1 MKARKLLVALLTP
14 VLALTVASCGGKGD
28 STTSSSQAPATSSNA
43 NPASSTTSI
52 TNNVETI
59 TISAALASTAGTK
72 VTVDA
77 RVLAV
82 TTQHLLL
89 GDSTGKIV
97 VFLGN
102 RSGNTNKVGDHLQV
116 TGALEDRN
124 GINQFGTTATIKTLT
139 TAAPEVSETVVEWTA
154 TEVDAFVDKQT
165 YGAYITVSGSLAI
178 SGNYYNL
185 TVEGASKG
193 VVSLA
198 YLNSSLR
205 SKVSSGKSYK
215 ITGYAVYLSGGKFVN
230 VFTTAVEEIT
240 SGGDTGGDTG
250 GNVETPVEGT
260 KETFTWA
267 ADTGKLDSNVLTF
280 SSDNFNF
287 TLDKAGSNTDTVKVN
302 KYKELRFYAGATLT
316 IAGKAGQSIKSVV
329 FNTAFADKTASCA
342 PSAATTK
349 DGAADVSKVKETVDT
364 TNLVVSYTFVDLG
377 GVTSV
382 TFTASNQLRISSIVI
397 TYGE

>member
-28 STTSSSQAPATSSNA
+28 STTSSSQAPTTSSNA

-240 SGGDTGGDTG
+240 SGGDTGGGDTG
-250 GNVETPVEGT
+250 GEVETPVEGT

-287 TLDKAGSNTDTVKVN
+287 TLDKAGSNTDTVN

>member
-240 SGGDTGGDTG
+240 SGGDTGGD
-250 GNVETPVEGT
+250 VETPVEGT

-287 TLDKAGSNTDTVKVN
+287 TLDKAGSNTDTVN

>member
-28 STTSSSQAPATSSNA
+28 STTSSSQAPTTSSNA

-139 TAAPEVSETVVEWTA
+139 TAAPEV
-154 TEVDAFVDKQT
+154 DAFVDKQT

-250 GNVETPVEGT
+250 GDVETPVEGT

-287 TLDKAGSNTDTVKVN
+287 TLDKAGSNTDTVN

>member
-97 VFLGN
+97 IFLGN
-102 RSGNTNKVGDHLQV
+102 KSGNTNKVGDHLQV

-139 TAAPEVSETVVEWTA
+139 TAAPEVSETAVEWTA
-154 TEVDAFVDKQT
+154 TDVDAFVEKQT

-215 ITGYAVYLSGGKFVN
+215 ITGYAMYFSGGKFVN

-250 GNVETPVEGT
+250 GDVETPVEGT

-267 ADTGKLDSNVLTF
+267 ADTGTLDNNVLTF

-287 TLDKAGSNTDTVKVN
+287 TLDKASSNSDTVN

-329 FNTAFADKTASCA
+329 FNTTFADKTASCA

-349 DGAADVSKVKETVDT
+349 DGAADLSKVKETVDT

-382 TFTASNQLRISSIVI
+382 TFTASKQLRISSIVI
-397 TYGE
+397 TYGK

>member
-72 VTVDA
+72 VIVDA

-230 VFTTAVEEIT
+230 FSQQLLKKLLLVEIQAA
-240 SGGDTGGDTG
+240 GGD
-250 GNVETPVEGT
+250 VETPVEGT

-287 TLDKAGSNTDTVKVN
+287 TLDKAGSNTDTVN
-302 KYKELRFYAGATLT
+302 TYKELRFYAGATLT

-329 FNTAFADKTASCA
+329 FNTTFADKTASCA

-349 DGAADVSKVKETVDT
+349 DGAADLSKVKETVDT

-382 TFTASNQLRISSIVI
+382 TFTASNQLIISSIVI

>member
-1 MKARKLLVALLTP
+1 MKARNLLVALLTP

-97 VFLGN
+97 VFLGIK
-102 RSGNTNKVGDHLQV
+102 SGNTNKVGDHLQV
-116 TGALEDRN
+116 TGVLEDRN
-124 GINQFGTTATIKTLT
+124 GVNQFGNTATIKTLT
-139 TAAPEVSETVVEWTA
+139 TAAPEVSETAVEWTA

-198 YLNSSLR
+198 YLNSSL
-205 SKVSSGKSYK
+205 SPKVSSGKSYK
-215 ITGYAVYLSGGKFVN
+215 ITGYAMYLSGGKFVN

-250 GNVETPVEGT
+250 GDVETPVEGT

-267 ADTGKLDSNVLTF
+267 ANTGTLASNVLTF
-280 SSDNFNF
+280 SSDNFDF
-287 TLDKAGSNTDTVKVN
+287 TLDKAGSNSDTVN
-302 KYKELRFYAGATLT
+302 KYDELRFYAGATLT

-329 FNTAFADKTASCA
+329 FNTASAEKTASCT

-349 DGAADVSKVKETVDT
+349 DGAADVYKVKETVDT

-382 TFTASNQLRISSIVI
+382 TFTASKQLRISSIVI

>member
-102 RSGNTNKVGDHLQV
+102 KSGNTNKVGDHLQV

-124 GINQFGTTATIKTLT
+124 GINQFGNTATIKTLT

-198 YLNSSLR
+198 YLNSSL
-205 SKVSSGKSYK
+205 SPKVSSGKSYK
-215 ITGYAVYLSGGKFVN
+215 ITGYAMYLSGGKFVN

-240 SGGDTGGDTG
+240 SGGDTGGD
-250 GNVETPVEGT
+250 VETPVEGT

-267 ADTGKLDSNVLTF
+267 ANTGTLDNNVLTF

-287 TLDKAGSNTDTVKVN
+287 TLDKAGSNSDTVN
-302 KYKELRFYAGATLT
+302 KYKELRFYTGATLT

-329 FNTAFADKTASCA
+329 FNTTFADKTASCA
-342 PSAATTK
+342 LSAATTK
-349 DGAADVSKVKETVDT
+349 DGAADLSKVKETVDT

-382 TFTASNQLRISSIVI
+382 TFTASKQLRISSIVI

>member
-28 STTSSSQAPATSSNA
+28 STTSSNA

-102 RSGNTNKVGDHLQV
+102 KSGNTNKVGDHLQV

-124 GINQFGTTATIKTLT
+124 GINQFGNTATIKTLT

-165 YGAYITVSGSLAI
+165 YGTYITVSGSLAI

-198 YLNSSLR
+198 YLNSSLS

-215 ITGYAVYLSGGKFVN
+215 ITGYAMYLSGGKYVN
-230 VFTTAVEEIT
+230 VYTTAVEEIT

-250 GNVETPVEGT
+250 GNTGGDVETPVEGT

-267 ADTGKLDSNVLTF
+267 ADTGTLDNNVLTF

-287 TLDKAGSNTDTVKVN
+287 TLDKAGSNTDTVN
-302 KYKELRFYAGATLT
+302 TYKELRFYTGATLT

-349 DGAADVSKVKETVDT
+349 DGAADLSKVKETVDT

-382 TFTASNQLRISSIVI
+382 TFTASKQLKISSIVI

>member
-59 TISAALASTAGTK
+59 TVSAALASTAGTK

-240 SGGDTGGDTG
+240 SGGDTGGD
-250 GNVETPVEGT
+250 VETPVEGT

-267 ADTGKLDSNVLTF
+267 ADTGTLDNNVLTF

-287 TLDKAGSNTDTVKVN
+287 TLDKAGSNTDTVN

-329 FNTAFADKTASCA
+329 FNTSFADKTASCA

-397 TYGE
+397 TYGK

>member
-59 TISAALASTAGTK
+59 TISAALASTARTK

-139 TAAPEVSETVVEWTA
+139 TAAPEVSETVV
-154 TEVDAFVDKQT
+154 
-165 YGAYITVSGSLAI
+165 
-178 SGNYYNL
+178 
-185 TVEGASKG
+185 
-193 VVSLA
+193 
-198 YLNSSLR
+198 
-205 SKVSSGKSYK
+205 
-215 ITGYAVYLSGGKFVN
+215 
-230 VFTTAVEEIT
+230 
-240 SGGDTGGDTG
+240 
-250 GNVETPVEGT
+250 
-260 KETFTWA
+260 
-267 ADTGKLDSNVLTF
+267 
-280 SSDNFNF
+280 
-287 TLDKAGSNTDTVKVN
+287 
-302 KYKELRFYAGATLT
+302 
-316 IAGKAGQSIKSVV
+316 
-329 FNTAFADKTASCA
+329 
-342 PSAATTK
+342 
-349 DGAADVSKVKETVDT
+349 
-364 TNLVVSYTFVDLG
+364 
-377 GVTSV
+377 
-382 TFTASNQLRISSIVI
+382 
-397 TYGE
+397 

>member
-28 STTSSSQAPATSSNA
+28 STTSSSQAPTTSSNA

-124 GINQFGTTATIKTLT
+124 GINQFGNTATIKTLT
-139 TAAPEVSETVVEWTA
+139 TAAPEVSETVVEWTS

-240 SGGDTGGDTG
+240 SGGDTGG
-250 GNVETPVEGT
+250 NVETPVEGT

-267 ADTGKLDSNVLTF
+267 ADTGTLDNNVLTF

-287 TLDKAGSNTDTVKVN
+287 TLDKAGSNTATVN
-302 KYKELRFYAGATLT
+302 TYKELRFYADATLT

-329 FNTAFADKTASCA
+329 FNTTFADKTASCA

-382 TFTASNQLRISSIVI
+382 TFTASKQLRISSIVI

>member
-250 GNVETPVEGT
+250 GEVETPVEGT
-260 KETFTWA
+260 KETFT
-267 ADTGKLDSNVLTF
+267 
-280 SSDNFNF
+280 
-287 TLDKAGSNTDTVKVN
+287 
-302 KYKELRFYAGATLT
+302 
-316 IAGKAGQSIKSVV
+316 
-329 FNTAFADKTASCA
+329 
-342 PSAATTK
+342 
-349 DGAADVSKVKETVDT
+349 
-364 TNLVVSYTFVDLG
+364 
-377 GVTSV
+377 
-382 TFTASNQLRISSIVI
+382 
-397 TYGE
+397 

>member
-287 TLDKAGSNTDTVKVN
+287 TLDKAGSNTDTVN

-329 FNTAFADKTASCA
+329 FFNTAFADKTASCA

>member
-230 VFTTAVEEIT
+230 VFTTAVEEIA
-240 SGGDTGGDTG
+240 SGGDTGGD
-250 GNVETPVEGT
+250 VETPVEGT

-287 TLDKAGSNTDTVKVN
+287 TLDKAGSNIDTVN
-302 KYKELRFYAGATLT
+302 KLSL
-316 IAGKAGQSIKSVV
+316 IHI
-329 FNTAFADKTASCA
+329 
-342 PSAATTK
+342 
-349 DGAADVSKVKETVDT
+349 
-364 TNLVVSYTFVDLG
+364 
-377 GVTSV
+377 
-382 TFTASNQLRISSIVI
+382 
-397 TYGE
+397 

>member
-102 RSGNTNKVGDHLQV
+102 KSGNTNKVGDHLQV

-124 GINQFGTTATIKTLT
+124 GINQFGNTATIKTLT

-198 YLNSSLR
+198 YLNSSL
-205 SKVSSGKSYK
+205 SPKVSSGKSYK
-215 ITGYAVYLSGGKFVN
+215 ITGYAMYLSGGKFVN

-240 SGGDTGGDTG
+240 SGGDAGGDTG
-250 GNVETPVEGT
+250 GDVETPVEGT

-267 ADTGKLDSNVLTF
+267 ADTGTLDNNVLTF

-287 TLDKAGSNTDTVKVN
+287 TLDKASSNSDTVN
-302 KYKELRFYAGATLT
+302 KYKELRFYTGATLT

-329 FNTAFADKTASCA
+329 FNTTFADKTASCA

-349 DGAADVSKVKETVDT
+349 AGAADLSKVKETVDT

-382 TFTASNQLRISSIVI
+382 TFTASKQLRISSIVI

>member
-1 MKARKLLVALLTP
+1 MKARNLLVALLTP

-52 TNNVETI
+52 TNNVKTI

-97 VFLGN
+97 VFLGSK
-102 RSGNTNKVGDHLQV
+102 SGNTNKVGDHLQV
-116 TGALEDRN
+116 TGVLEDRN
-124 GINQFGTTATIKTLT
+124 GVNQFGNTATIKTLT
-139 TAAPEVSETVVEWTA
+139 TAAPEVSETAVEWTA

-198 YLNSSLR
+198 YLNSSL
-205 SKVSSGKSYK
+205 SPKVSSGKSYK
-215 ITGYAVYLSGGKFVN
+215 ITGYAMYLSGGKFVN

-250 GNVETPVEGT
+250 GDVETPVEGT

-267 ADTGKLDSNVLTF
+267 ANTGTLASNVLTF

-287 TLDKAGSNTDTVKVN
+287 TLDKAGSISDTVN
-302 KYKELRFYAGATLT
+302 KYDELRFYAGATLT

-329 FNTAFADKTASCA
+329 FNTASAEKTASCT

-349 DGAADVSKVKETVDT
+349 DGAADVYKVKETVDT

-382 TFTASNQLRISSIVI
+382 TFTASKQLRISSIVI

>member
-52 TNNVETI
+52 TNNIETI

-240 SGGDTGGDTG
+240 SGGDTGGD
-250 GNVETPVEGT
+250 VVTPVEGT

-287 TLDKAGSNTDTVKVN
+287 TLDKAGSNTDTVN

>member
-215 ITGYAVYLSGGKFVN
+215 ITGYAVYLSGGKF
-230 VFTTAVEEIT
+230 TTAVEEIT

-287 TLDKAGSNTDTVKVN
+287 TLDKAGSNTDTVN

>member
-250 GNVETPVEGT
+250 GDVETPVEGT

-267 ADTGKLDSNVLTF
+267 ADTGTLDNNVLTF

-287 TLDKAGSNTDTVKVN
+287 TLDKAGSNTDTVN
-302 KYKELRFYAGATLT
+302 TYKELRFYAGATLT
-316 IAGKAGQSIKSVV
+316 IAGKAGQSIKSV
-329 FNTAFADKTASCA
+329 TTFADKTASCA

-382 TFTASNQLRISSIVI
+382 TFTASKQLRISSIVI
-397 TYGE
+397 TYGK

>member
-89 GDSTGKIV
+89 GDYTGKIV

-240 SGGDTGGDTG
+240 SGGDTGGD
-250 GNVETPVEGT
+250 VETPVEGT

-287 TLDKAGSNTDTVKVN
+287 TLDKAGSNTDTVN

-397 TYGE
+397 TYGK

>member
-1 MKARKLLVALLTP
+1 MKARNLLVALLTP

-97 VFLGN
+97 VFLGSK
-102 RSGNTNKVGDHLQV
+102 SGNTNKVGDHLQV
-116 TGALEDRN
+116 TGVLEDRN
-124 GINQFGTTATIKTLT
+124 GVNQFGNTATIKTLT
-139 TAAPEVSETVVEWTA
+139 TAAPEVSETAVEWTA

-198 YLNSSLR
+198 YLNSSL
-205 SKVSSGKSYK
+205 SPKVSSGKSYK
-215 ITGYAVYLSGGKFVN
+215 ITGYAMYLSGGKFVN

-250 GNVETPVEGT
+250 GDVETPVEGT

-267 ADTGKLDSNVLTF
+267 ANTGTLASNVLTF
-280 SSDNFNF
+280 SSDNFDF
-287 TLDKAGSNTDTVKVN
+287 TLDKAGSNSDTVN
-302 KYKELRFYAGATLT
+302 KYNELRFYAGATLT

-329 FNTAFADKTASCA
+329 FNTASDDKTASCA

-382 TFTASNQLRISSIVI
+382 TFTASKQLRISSIVI

>member
-59 TISAALASTAGTK
+59 TVSAALASTAGTK

-240 SGGDTGGDTG
+240 SGGDTGG
-250 GNVETPVEGT
+250 NVETPVEGT

-267 ADTGKLDSNVLTF
+267 ADTGTLDNNVLTF

-287 TLDKAGSNTDTVKVN
+287 TLDKAGSNTDTVN
-302 KYKELRFYAGATLT
+302 TYKELRFYTGATLT

-329 FNTAFADKTASCA
+329 FNTTFADKTASCA

-382 TFTASNQLRISSIVI
+382 TFTASKQLRISSIVI

>member
-250 GNVETPVEGT
+250 GEVETPVEGT

-287 TLDKAGSNTDTVKVN
+287 TLDKAGSNTDTVN

-329 FNTAFADKTASCA
+329 FFNTAFADKTASCA

>member
-59 TISAALASTAGTK
+59 TVSAALASTAGTK

-102 RSGNTNKVGDHLQV
+102 KSGNTNKVGDHLQV

-240 SGGDTGGDTG
+240 SGGDTGGG
-250 GNVETPVEGT
+250 VETPVEGT

-267 ADTGKLDSNVLTF
+267 ADTGTLDNNVLTF

-287 TLDKAGSNTDTVKVN
+287 TLDKAGSNTDTVN
-302 KYKELRFYAGATLT
+302 TYKELRFYTGATLT

-329 FNTAFADKTASCA
+329 FNTTFADKTASCA

-382 TFTASNQLRISSIVI
+382 TFTASKQLRISSIVI

>member
-59 TISAALASTAGTK
+59 TVSAALASTAGTK

-124 GINQFGTTATIKTLT
+124 GINQFGNTATIKTLT
-139 TAAPEVSETVVEWTA
+139 TAAPEVSETVVEWTS

-240 SGGDTGGDTG
+240 SGGDTGG
-250 GNVETPVEGT
+250 NVETPVEGT

-267 ADTGKLDSNVLTF
+267 ADTGTLDNNVLTF

-287 TLDKAGSNTDTVKVN
+287 TLDKAGSNTDTVN
-302 KYKELRFYAGATLT
+302 TYKELRFYAGATLT

-329 FNTAFADKTASCA
+329 FNTTFADKTASCA

-382 TFTASNQLRISSIVI
+382 TFTASKQLRISSIVI

>member
-52 TNNVETI
+52 TNNVET
-59 TISAALASTAGTK
+59 
-72 VTVDA
+72 
-77 RVLAV
+77 
-82 TTQHLLL
+82 
-89 GDSTGKIV
+89 
-97 VFLGN
+97 
-102 RSGNTNKVGDHLQV
+102 
-116 TGALEDRN
+116 
-124 GINQFGTTATIKTLT
+124 
-139 TAAPEVSETVVEWTA
+139 
-154 TEVDAFVDKQT
+154 
-165 YGAYITVSGSLAI
+165 
-178 SGNYYNL
+178 
-185 TVEGASKG
+185 
-193 VVSLA
+193 
-198 YLNSSLR
+198 
-205 SKVSSGKSYK
+205 
-215 ITGYAVYLSGGKFVN
+215 
-230 VFTTAVEEIT
+230 
-240 SGGDTGGDTG
+240 
-250 GNVETPVEGT
+250 
-260 KETFTWA
+260 FTWA

-287 TLDKAGSNTDTVKVN
+287 TLDKAGSNTDTVN

>member
-59 TISAALASTAGTK
+59 TVSAALASTAGTK

-102 RSGNTNKVGDHLQV
+102 KSGNTNKVGDHLQV

-240 SGGDTGGDTG
+240 SGGDTGG
-250 GNVETPVEGT
+250 NVETPVEGT
-260 KETFTWA
+260 KETFTGA
-267 ADTGKLDSNVLTF
+267 ADTGTLDNNVLTF

-287 TLDKAGSNTDTVKVN
+287 TLDKAGSNTGTVN
-302 KYKELRFYAGATLT
+302 TYKELRFYAGATLT

-329 FNTAFADKTASCA
+329 FNTTFADKTASCA

-382 TFTASNQLRISSIVI
+382 TFTASKQLRISSIVI

>member
-59 TISAALASTAGTK
+59 TVSAALASTAGTK

-240 SGGDTGGDTG
+240 SGGDTGGD
-250 GNVETPVEGT
+250 VETPVEGT

-287 TLDKAGSNTDTVKVN
+287 TLDKAGSNTDTVN

-349 DGAADVSKVKETVDT
+349 DGAADLSKVKETVDT

-397 TYGE
+397 TYGK

>member
-59 TISAALASTAGTK
+59 TVSAALASTAGTK

-102 RSGNTNKVGDHLQV
+102 KSGNTNKVGDHLQV

-124 GINQFGTTATIKTLT
+124 GINQFGNTATIKTLT

-165 YGAYITVSGSLAI
+165 YGAYITVSGSLTI

-240 SGGDTGGDTG
+240 SGGDTGGD
-250 GNVETPVEGT
+250 VETPVEGT

-267 ADTGKLDSNVLTF
+267 ADTGTLDNNVLTF

-287 TLDKAGSNTDTVKVN
+287 TLDKAGSNTDTVN
-302 KYKELRFYAGATLT
+302 TYKELRFYTGATLT

-329 FNTAFADKTASCA
+329 FNTTFADKTASCA

-382 TFTASNQLRISSIVI
+382 TFTASKQLRISSIVI

>member
-250 GNVETPVEGT
+250 GEVETPVEGT

-287 TLDKAGSNTDTVKVN
+287 TLDKAGSNTDTVN

-329 FNTAFADKTASCA
+329 FFNTAFADKTASWA

>member
-14 VLALTVASCGGKGD
+14 VLALTVASCGGKVD

-77 RVLAV
+77 KVLAV

-102 RSGNTNKVGDHLQV
+102 RSSNTNKVGDHLQV

-154 TEVDAFVDKQT
+154 AEVDAFVDKQT

-250 GNVETPVEGT
+250 GDVETPVEGT

-287 TLDKAGSNTDTVKVN
+287 TLDKAGSNT
-302 KYKELRFYAGATLT
+302 YKELRFYAGATLT

-329 FNTAFADKTASCA
+329 FNTTFADKTASCA

-382 TFTASNQLRISSIVI
+382 TFTASKQLRISSIVI

>member
-240 SGGDTGGDTG
+240 SGGDTGGD
-250 GNVETPVEGT
+250 VETPVEGT

-287 TLDKAGSNTDTVKVN
+287 TLDKAGSNTDTVN

-349 DGAADVSKVKETVDT
+349 DGAADLSKVKETVDT

>member
-240 SGGDTGGDTG
+240 SGGDTGGD
-250 GNVETPVEGT
+250 VETPVEGT

-267 ADTGKLDSNVLTF
+267 ADTGTLDNNVLTF

-287 TLDKAGSNTDTVKVN
+287 TLDKAGSNTDTVN

-329 FNTAFADKTASCA
+329 FNTTFDDRTASCA

-349 DGAADVSKVKETVDT
+349 DGAADLSKVKETVDT

-397 TYGE
+397 TYGK

>member
-250 GNVETPVEGT
+250 GEVETPVEGT

-280 SSDNFNF
+280 SSDDNFNF
-287 TLDKAGSNTDTVKVN
+287 TLDKAGSNTDTVN

>member
-240 SGGDTGGDTG
+240 SGGDKGGDTG
-250 GNVETPVEGT
+250 GEVETPVEGT

-287 TLDKAGSNTDTVKVN
+287 TLDKAGSNTDTVN

-316 IAGKAGQSIKSVV
+316 IAGKAGQSIKSV
-329 FNTAFADKTASCA
+329 CC
-342 PSAATTK
+342 
-349 DGAADVSKVKETVDT
+349 
-364 TNLVVSYTFVDLG
+364 L
-377 GVTSV
+377 
-382 TFTASNQLRISSIVI
+382 
-397 TYGE
+397 

>member
-1 MKARKLLVALLTP
+1 MKARNLLVALLTP

-102 RSGNTNKVGDHLQV
+102 KSGNTNKVGDHLQV
-116 TGALEDRN
+116 TGVLEDRN
-124 GINQFGTTATIKTLT
+124 GVNQFGNTATIKTLT
-139 TAAPEVSETVVEWTA
+139 TAAPEVSETAVEWTA

-198 YLNSSLR
+198 YLNSSL
-205 SKVSSGKSYK
+205 SPKVSSGKSYK
-215 ITGYAVYLSGGKFVN
+215 ITGYAMYLSGGKFVN

-250 GNVETPVEGT
+250 GDVETPVEGT

-267 ADTGKLDSNVLTF
+267 ANTGTLASNVLTF

-287 TLDKAGSNTDTVKVN
+287 TLDKAGSISDTVN
-302 KYKELRFYAGATLT
+302 KYDELRFYAGATLT

-329 FNTAFADKTASCA
+329 FNTASAEKTASCT

-382 TFTASNQLRISSIVI
+382 TFTASKQLRISSIVI

>member
-1 MKARKLLVALLTP
+1 MKARNLLVALLTP

-102 RSGNTNKVGDHLQV
+102 KSGNTNKVGDHLQV
-116 TGALEDRN
+116 TGVLEDRN
-124 GINQFGTTATIKTLT
+124 GVNQFGNTATIKTLT
-139 TAAPEVSETVVEWTA
+139 TAAPEVSETAVEWTA

-198 YLNSSLR
+198 YLNSSL
-205 SKVSSGKSYK
+205 SPKVSSGKSYK
-215 ITGYAVYLSGGKFVN
+215 ITGYAMYLSGGKFVN

-250 GNVETPVEGT
+250 GDVETPVEGT

-267 ADTGKLDSNVLTF
+267 ADTGTLDNNVLTF

-287 TLDKAGSNTDTVKVN
+287 TLDKAGSNTDTVN
-302 KYKELRFYAGATLT
+302 TYKELRFYTGATLT

-329 FNTAFADKTASCA
+329 FNTASADKTASCA

-349 DGAADVSKVKETVDT
+349 DGAADVYKVKETVDT

-382 TFTASNQLRISSIVI
+382 TFTASKQLRISSIVI